1 MKTLRLAISRI
12 LTYFSENKTIFVLYF
27 IGTIS
32 CVIMMIYYY
41 GNTLNYMTGNSS
53 FDDIEFRKYHVAF
66 SSPTEVTE
74 DTIEKL
80 KEFEQKYGIQ
90 DIELTTII
98 DLDGNNIEFSS
109 NDEAINDY
117 WLKKLGN
124 RDSSD
129 TDKKYIILS
138 TYLNNNEDNSFSDT
152 KGRLFTDEEL
162 SKNVASVSL
171 GKAKSIKVGN
181 TTFNVVKEKTA
192 QEEFDGKIE
201 KYYIPA
207 DAYFKTGIKTWTV
220 DIVIKERFSQN
231 MMYRY
236 VNYLR
241 DVFNIKFDPAV
252 DNEGSY
258 DYVRGPI
265 IYYIE
270 DANQVSSQF
279 YSIVYIF
286 MLSLISFMFLLKY
299 LMDSSRRENSI
310 LMMVGAKKRLVMLV
324 NFIENVALTVIS
336 TVIAIAIH
344 ILLYSSVFSKANLYE
359 NIKYSAQ
366 DYAIIDLLAIG
377 LSIIVQIPF
386 IFTYWFK
393 NVRNIKEGSK

>member
-129 TDKKYIILS
+129 TDKNIL
-138 TYLNNNEDNSFSDT
+138 YL
-152 KGRLFTDEEL
+152 
-162 SKNVASVSL
+162 V
-171 GKAKSIKVGN
+171 
-181 TTFNVVKEKTA
+181 
-192 QEEFDGKIE
+192 
-201 KYYIPA
+201 
-207 DAYFKTGIKTWTV
+207 
-220 DIVIKERFSQN
+220 
-231 MMYRY
+231 
-236 VNYLR
+236 
-241 DVFNIKFDPAV
+241 
-252 DNEGSY
+252 
-258 DYVRGPI
+258 
-265 IYYIE
+265 
-270 DANQVSSQF
+270 
-279 YSIVYIF
+279 
-286 MLSLISFMFLLKY
+286 
-299 LMDSSRRENSI
+299 
-310 LMMVGAKKRLVMLV
+310 
-324 NFIENVALTVIS
+324 
-336 TVIAIAIH
+336 H
-344 ILLYSSVFSKANLYE
+344 IL
-359 NIKYSAQ
+359 
-366 DYAIIDLLAIG
+366 IIMR
-377 LSIIVQIPF
+377 IIHFLIQKDACLPTKSFLKMLPQCHLV
-386 IFTYWFK
+386 K
-393 NVRNIKEGSK
+393 LRA

>member
-98 DLDGNNIEFSS
+98 DSDGNNIEFSS
-109 NDEAINDY
+109 SYEAVNDY
-117 WLKKLGN
+117 WVKKLGN

-192 QEEFDGKIE
+192 QDDLEGKIE

-207 DAYFKTGIKTWTV
+207 DAYFKTGIKT
-220 DIVIKERFSQN
+220 
-231 MMYRY
+231 
-236 VNYLR
+236 
-241 DVFNIKFDPAV
+241 
-252 DNEGSY
+252 
-258 DYVRGPI
+258 
-265 IYYIE
+265 
-270 DANQVSSQF
+270 
-279 YSIVYIF
+279 
-286 MLSLISFMFLLKY
+286 
-299 LMDSSRRENSI
+299 
-310 LMMVGAKKRLVMLV
+310 
-324 NFIENVALTVIS
+324 
-336 TVIAIAIH
+336 
-344 ILLYSSVFSKANLYE
+344 
-359 NIKYSAQ
+359 
-366 DYAIIDLLAIG
+366 
-377 LSIIVQIPF
+377 
-386 IFTYWFK
+386 
-393 NVRNIKEGSK
+393 

>member
-1 MKTLRLAISRI
+1 M
-12 LTYFSENKTIFVLYF
+12 
-27 IGTIS
+27 
-32 CVIMMIYYY
+32 
-41 GNTLNYMTGNSS
+41 
-53 FDDIEFRKYHVAF
+53 
-66 SSPTEVTE
+66 
-74 DTIEKL
+74 
-80 KEFEQKYGIQ
+80 
-90 DIELTTII
+90 
-98 DLDGNNIEFSS
+98 
-109 NDEAINDY
+109 
-117 WLKKLGN
+117 
-124 RDSSD
+124 
-129 TDKKYIILS
+129 
-138 TYLNNNEDNSFSDT
+138 
-152 KGRLFTDEEL
+152 FTDEEL

-310 LMMVGAKKRLVMLV
+310 LMMVGAKKRVVMLV

-344 ILLYSSVFSKANLYE
+344 ILHL
-359 NIKYSAQ
+359 
-366 DYAIIDLLAIG
+366 
-377 LSIIVQIPF
+377 
-386 IFTYWFK
+386 
-393 NVRNIKEGSK
+393 

>member
-66 SSPTEVTE
+66 SSPAKVTE

-98 DLDGNNIEFSS
+98 DSDGNNIEFSS

-124 RDSSD
+124 HDSSD

-310 LMMVGAKKRLVMLV
+310 LMMVGAKKRVVMLV

-344 ILLYSSVFSKANLYE
+344 ILLYS
-359 NIKYSAQ
+359 
-366 DYAIIDLLAIG
+366 
-377 LSIIVQIPF
+377 LSLIHI
-386 IFTYWFK
+386 
-393 NVRNIKEGSK
+393 

>member
-109 NDEAINDY
+109 SYEAVNDY
-117 WLKKLGN
+117 WVKKLGN

-192 QEEFDGKIE
+192 QDDLEGKIE

-252 DNEGSY
+252 DSEGSY

-279 YSIVYIF
+279 YSIVYLF
-286 MLSLISFMFLLKY
+286 LLSLISFMFLLKY
-299 LMDSSRRENSI
+299 L
-310 LMMVGAKKRLVMLV
+310 
-324 NFIENVALTVIS
+324 
-336 TVIAIAIH
+336 
-344 ILLYSSVFSKANLYE
+344 
-359 NIKYSAQ
+359 
-366 DYAIIDLLAIG
+366 ID
-377 LSIIVQIPF
+377 
-386 IFTYWFK
+386 
-393 NVRNIKEGSK
+393 